1 MQDNR
6 TILDKLLDSLA
17 WVYRKVNKV
26 IDRILYSNIGTL
38 AITFILAVVICVAID
53 YEDIRY
59 QLFND
64 TTTVV
69 EIRDVDVEIKNAPD
83 EYIIS
88 GIPSTVDVRLEGE
101 AAEIQVFRQQNTIT
115 VIADLRQ
122 STEGSNVIDLKVD
135 KLPSKIT
142 ATVTPAS
149 VTATINKKVTE
160 TFNVSPQMIG
170 TSLTTASFE
179 NPELNPSTV
188 NITGTEDQLNSIRTV
203 RAIVDVSGQVESFEE
218 DAIVAAYDGNGNKLD
233 VQIEQATIHVQIN
246 KTADK

>member
-1 MQDNR
+1 MRDNR
-6 TILDKLLDSLA
+6 TILDKLLDALA
-17 WVYRKVNKV
+17 WVYRKVNKM
-26 IDRILYSNIGTL
+26 IDRILYSNMGTL
-38 AITFILAVVICVAID
+38 AITFILAFVICVAID

-69 EIRDVDVEIKNAPD
+69 EIRDVDVEIKNASD
-83 EYIIS
+83 EYIIT

-101 AAEIQVFRQQNTIT
+101 AAEIQVFRQQNTIL

-122 STEGSNVIDLKVD
+122 YTEGSNVVDLKVD

-149 VTATINKKVTE
+149 VTANISKKVTE

-179 NPELNPSTV
+179 NPELNPNTV
-188 NITGTEDQLNSIRTV
+188 SITGTEDQLNSIRSV
-203 RAIVDVSGQVESFEE
+203 RAIVDVSGQIESFEE
-218 DAIVAAYDGNGNKLD
+218 DAIIAAYDGNGNKLD
-233 VQIEQATIHVQIN
+233 VQIEPATIHVQIN
-246 KTADK
+246 KTDK

>member
-233 VQIEQATIHVQIN
+233 VQIEPATIHVQIN